1 MKKKLLT
8 FLLIAFSI
16 AINAQTIFGKWYNKD
31 ETGKI
36 DSVIEVYEKDGKAFA
51 KIIEITHPKGQNAV
65 CDLCEGKNKGKK
77 ILGLNILADLEKD
90 GNEWSEGTILDPN
103 NGKIYTCYIELI
115 NPNKLKIRA
124 YIGVSL
130 LGRTVY
136 WERAGV

>member
-1 MKKKLLT
+1 MKKRLLT

-51 KIIEITHPKGQNAV
+51 KIIEIKNPKRQNAV
-65 CDLCEGKNKGKK
+65 CDLCEGENKGKK
-77 ILGLNILADLEKD
+77 ILGLNILAGLKKD
-90 GNEWSEGTILDPN
+90 GSEWSEGTILDPR

-115 NPNKLKIRA
+115 NPKKLKIRG
-124 YIGVSL
+124 YIGFSL
-130 LGRTVY
+130 FGKTAY